1 MLHKCDI
8 FISYPK
14 EEREKARIIASR
26 LNLEGYNMFVD
37 IDEMSA
43 DGNFEQHIAKALSET
58 RAVIFIYGKGTEKSQ
73 WQRRECEYFIQKA
86 NSQGIPFVP
95 IISCPVPDESWY
107 KGRIDCF
114 EQLFIDDKDDFTRL
128 VSQLRL
134 RLDSSL
140 RLAPKNNGGVP
151 EGAQLTCKTPP
162 WHTIRKKV
170 ILKWCTNILLVTS
183 AVFVVV
189 LFMMLPREK
198 SKPHKNEECEDTI
211 DTISA
216 DSLIIE
222 IVDSMVYDTLPC
234 DSTDVEHNN
243 HQYADSSQKSS
254 TSGNEYE
261 FVETDLQKNSEDSI
275 VAKDDDAIVAPIDT
289 DDIEP
294 PVPQVYTLQT
304 YFLMTILAVVSLAC
318 VGIFLF
324 KRLVKSVKNIKI
336 TVNQTS
342 NVYID
347 GKFVAKLNP
356 YEVYSIHLNKGAYI
370 FQFEGHDKKE
380 RESTAVSVASAT
392 DCMVVNHRFDH
403 HQLFQENQSIKVF
416 IAGSTKLVA
425 ERDALR
431 SIISRMYNRFKKEN
445 LIIEAYSFDDFP
457 RTFTEGGHQKLY
469 DKFIR
474 EEADWVV
481 FITDGTIGDKTIWE
495 LENAIKAHK
504 QLGHPKILMY
514 SKPLNTTEVS
524 ERLTSNF
531 KQILNDE
538 DNYWI
543 DYCNI
548 EDIRSSFQEHLQY
561 DIIQLLRSNNDK

>member
-1 MLHKCDI
+1 M
-8 FISYPK
+8 
-14 EEREKARIIASR
+14 
-26 LNLEGYNMFVD
+26 
-37 IDEMSA
+37 
-43 DGNFEQHIAKALSET
+43 
-58 RAVIFIYGKGTEKSQ
+58 
-73 WQRRECEYFIQKA
+73 
-86 NSQGIPFVP
+86 
-95 IISCPVPDESWY
+95 
-107 KGRIDCF
+107 
-114 EQLFIDDKDDFTRL
+114 
-128 VSQLRL
+128 
-134 RLDSSL
+134 
-140 RLAPKNNGGVP
+140 
-151 EGAQLTCKTPP
+151 TCKTPP
-162 WHTIRKKV
+162 SHTIRKKV
-170 ILKWCTNILLVTS
+170 IWKWCTNILLVTS
-183 AVFVVV
+183 AVFFIVV
-189 LFMMLPREK
+189 LFMMPQREK
-198 SKPHKNEECEDTI
+198 SKPHKNEECEDAI
-211 DTISA
+211 DTVSA
-216 DSLIIE
+216 DSFIIE

-234 DSTDVEHNN
+234 DGTDVEHNN
-243 HQYADSSQKSS
+243 HQYAD
-254 TSGNEYE
+254 
-261 FVETDLQKNSEDSI
+261 TDLPKNGEDSV

-289 DDIEP
+289 EDIEP
-294 PVPQVYTLQT
+294 PVPQDYTLQT
-304 YFLMTILAVVSLAC
+304 YFWMTILAVVALVC

-324 KRLVKSVKNIKI
+324 KRLVKSVKNVKI
-336 TVNQTS
+336 SVNQTS

-356 YEVYSIHLNKGAYI
+356 YEVYSIHLDKGAYI

-392 DCMVVNHRFDH
+392 DCMVVNHRFEH
-403 HQLFQENQSIKVF
+403 HKLFQENQSIKVF

-445 LIIEAYSFDDFP
+445 LIIEAYSFDDCP

-514 SKPLNTTEVS
+514 SKPLNTTEAS

-531 KQILNDE
+531 KQILNEE

-543 DYCNI
+543 GYCNI

-561 DIIQLLRSNNDK
+561 DIIQLLRSNNVRA